1 MSDVRGDDDAALDR
15 PGRPPTPLSRR
26 ERERILRAPTA
37 GLDGAPPDRRPVLA
51 LVAAIAIL
59 AVAGMF
65 GLAALSG
72 DGDMAAP
79 ATTIDDAAA
88 EDTDGSS
95 SEGEGSGDSDGDG
108 ETGGDGTATT
118 APAAPT
124 SVPPPPSRPT
134 TTVPSTAAAAPLG
147 SALQANLAD
156 GVVSVEG
163 DVPSAEDAAVIVAV
177 LETVA
182 GTGNVDSALVVDP
195 EASTPAGVS
204 LVVGDSVS
212 FTIGSSAIESG
223 FLPVLD
229 RMAELMAQDP
239 NISIVVKGHTD
250 GTGDPVR
257 NLALSQERAENVVD
271 YIADQ
276 GINRFRLE
284 PRGRGST
291 EPVGD
296 DATAEGQAQNRRIE
310 FVLLGLGLGPTT

>member
-1 MSDVRGDDDAALDR
+1 MSDLRGEDDSALDG
-15 PGRPPTPLSRR
+15 PARPPTPLSRR
-26 ERERILRAPTA
+26 ERERILRAPSV
-37 GLDGAPPDRRPVLA
+37 GVDGTPPDRRPTLFV
-51 LVAAIAIL
+51 VAGITIL

-72 DGDMAAP
+72 DGDSVTAP
-79 ATTIDDAAA
+79 STTIDSADSDDSSDA
-88 EDTDGSS
+88 D
-95 SEGEGSGDSDGDG
+95 GSGDGADGSVDADG
-108 ETGGDGTATT
+108 STSTT
-118 APAAPT
+118 DPSVPT
-124 SVPPPPSRPT
+124 SAPPPSSRP
-134 TTVPSTAAAAPLG
+134 TTVPSTAAVVQRG

-156 GVVSVEG
+156 GVVVVEG
-163 DVPSAEDAAVIVAV
+163 DVPSPEDAAVVVAA

-182 GTGNVDSALVVDP
+182 GDGNVESALIVDP

-204 LVVGDSVS
+204 LVVGDNIS
-212 FTIGSSAIESG
+212 FAIGSSAIESD
-223 FLPVLD
+223 FVPILD

-257 NLALSQERAENVVD
+257 NLALSQERAEAVVD
-271 YIADQ
+271 SIAEQ

-291 EPVGD
+291 EPVAD

-310 FVLLGLGLGPTT
+310 FILLGLALGPTT